1 MTDLDPKLRKYG
13 RGVGGVLHAL
23 DDVYDELRPRWKA
36 AVITAHSEFEANVMN
51 VNPKRNTKV
60 IPWANMKFLPGALD
74 TNMKLCREHGVPVR
88 EDELLLEELAK
99 YKYHIDLGGSGGT
112 SLSGT
117 IQKLAFPGVLFH
129 PETSGYDWYHE
140 HLQPWV
146 HYVPV
151 KEDLSDLKEKYDWAE
166 RHDRKARA
174 IAKTSTEFVR
184 RMGRPEGL
192 EELYRRHFLKPLEHV
207 MEAYQ
212 SNGGLADL
220 GGDVLIFKEIMRCSG
235 YNIDECVL

>member
-1 MTDLDPKLRKYG
+1 
-13 RGVGGVLHAL
+13 
-23 DDVYDELRPRWKA
+23 
-36 AVITAHSEFEANVMN
+36 
-51 VNPKRNTKV
+51 
-60 IPWANMKFLPGALD
+60 
-74 TNMKLCREHGVPVR
+74 VPVR
-88 EDELLLEELAK
+88 EDELSLDELAK
-99 YKYHIDLGGSGGT
+99 YKYHIDLGGGGGT

-151 KEDLSDLKEKYDWAE
+151 KEDLSDLKEKNEWAE

-174 IAKTSTEFVR
+174 IAKMSTEFVR

-192 EELYRRHFLKPLEHV
+192 EELYRRHFLKPLEDV

-212 SNGGLADL
+212 SNGGLTDL
-220 GGDVLIFKEIMRCSG
+220 GGDILIFKEIMRCSG
-235 YNIDECVL
+235 YNIDDCVL